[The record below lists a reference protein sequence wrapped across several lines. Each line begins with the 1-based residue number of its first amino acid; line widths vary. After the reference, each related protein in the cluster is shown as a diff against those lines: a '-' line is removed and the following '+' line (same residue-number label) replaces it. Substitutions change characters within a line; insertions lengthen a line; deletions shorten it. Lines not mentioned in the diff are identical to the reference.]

1 MKLQFKYDYIK
12 YERSIVYLSL
22 LFSKSTSHLISLK
35 KDKYSSMNKG

>member
-22 LFSKSTSHLISLK
+22 LFSKLHVLKGPEGKLI
-35 KDKYSSMNKG
+35 